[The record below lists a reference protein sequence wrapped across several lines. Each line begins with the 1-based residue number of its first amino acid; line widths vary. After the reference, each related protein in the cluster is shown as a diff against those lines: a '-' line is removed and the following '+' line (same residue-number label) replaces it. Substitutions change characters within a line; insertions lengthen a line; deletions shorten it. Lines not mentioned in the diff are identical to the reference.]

1 MVRYK
6 FFKGTGNKKYKV
18 EIYIAGKK
26 VKTTQFGDNRYGQ
39 YKDKVK
45 LGLYTAKNNM
55 DKERRK
61 KYYQRHGKDAKKWSA
76 KYFSHKY
83 LW

>member
-1 MVRYK
+1 MVRYT
-6 FFKGTGNKKYKV
+6 FSKGTGNKKYKV
-18 EIYIAGKK
+18 VVFVGGKK
-26 VKTTQFGDNRYGQ
+26 IKTTQFGDNRYEQ

-45 LGLYTAKNNM
+45 LGLYSNKDHG
-55 DKERRK
+55 DKTRRK
-61 KYYQRHGKDAKKWSA
+61 NYYNRHGKKAKKYSA